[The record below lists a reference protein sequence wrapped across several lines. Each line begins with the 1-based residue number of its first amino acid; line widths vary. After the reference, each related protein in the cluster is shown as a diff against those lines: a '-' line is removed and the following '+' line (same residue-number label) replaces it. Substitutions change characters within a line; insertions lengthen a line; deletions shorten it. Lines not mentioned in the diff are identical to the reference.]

1 MIKKEIY
8 FLSTIHSMEEVASG
22 ISGEG
27 GRSVKT
33 LRVISDKNYM
43 LIIMIDVDKNDAMVG
58 NYSCVRKSYRWTTKS
73 VFAFY

>member
-1 MIKKEIY
+1 
-8 FLSTIHSMEEVASG
+8 MEEVASG

-27 GRSVKT
+27 GRSAKM

-58 NYSCVRKSYRWTTKS
+58 NYSCARKSYRWTTKS